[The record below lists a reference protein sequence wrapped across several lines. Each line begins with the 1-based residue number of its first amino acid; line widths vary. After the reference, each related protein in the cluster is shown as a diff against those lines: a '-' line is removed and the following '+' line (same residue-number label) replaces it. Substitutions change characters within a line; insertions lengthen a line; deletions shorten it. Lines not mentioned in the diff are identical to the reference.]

1 MVQETT
7 RQFAE
12 EVCEP
17 IAAEI
22 DKTHR
27 FPRETFEKMTEC
39 GITAVGFPEE
49 YGGTGLDKLA
59 QTLVTEEIARKCAAT
74 ASIFAIHQGTAWTIH
89 LFGSPEQKEKY
100 LRPLLTG
107 GIVGAFALT
116 EPNAGS
122 DASNVQ
128 TIAVEEE
135 DCYVLN
141 GAKCFCSNG
150 GQAGIFVILALTAPE
165 LKTKGITAFIVE
177 RNTPGLE
184 IGKTEDKMGIT
195 AADTSEIIL
204 KDVRVPNENIL
215 GKLNRGCNYALASID
230 GSRITVAAAQALG
243 IAEEALQISIQYMKE
258 RVQFGK
264 PIAAQQG
271 LQWYIAEMK
280 TRIEA
285 ARSITYRAASLAD
298 QEEPFS
304 IMGAMAKLFASE
316 TAIFVT
322 HKAIQIHGGY
332 GFMKDYPLERLYRD
346 AKITEIYEGTNEI
359 QKMIISR
366 DAIGRW

>member
-1 MVQETT
+1 M
-7 RQFAE
+7 
-12 EVCEP
+12 
-17 IAAEI
+17 
-22 DKTHR
+22 
-27 FPRETFEKMTEC
+27 
-39 GITAVGFPEE
+39 
-49 YGGTGLDKLA
+49 
-59 QTLVTEEIARKCAAT
+59 
-74 ASIFAIHQGTAWTIH
+74 
-89 LFGSPEQKEKY
+89 
-100 LRPLLTG
+100 LTG
-107 GIVGAFALT
+107 GVIGAFALT

-141 GAKCFCSNG
+141 GSKCFCSNG
-150 GQAGIFVILALTAPE
+150 GQAGTFVILALTAPE

-177 RNTPGLE
+177 KGTPGLE
-184 IGKTEDKMGIT
+184 IGKTEEKMGI
-195 AADTSEIIL
+195 AASDTSEIIM
-204 KDVRVPNENIL
+204 KDVRVPKENVL
-215 GKLNRGCNYALASID
+215 GKLNRGFNYALASID

-243 IAEEALQISIQYMKE
+243 IADEALRLSIQYIKE

-271 LQWYIAEMK
+271 LQWYIAEMRTK
-280 TRIEA
+280 IEA

-298 QEEPFS
+298 QGES
-304 IMGAMAKLFASE
+304 YSVMGAMAKLFASE

-359 QKMIISR
+359 QKLIISR